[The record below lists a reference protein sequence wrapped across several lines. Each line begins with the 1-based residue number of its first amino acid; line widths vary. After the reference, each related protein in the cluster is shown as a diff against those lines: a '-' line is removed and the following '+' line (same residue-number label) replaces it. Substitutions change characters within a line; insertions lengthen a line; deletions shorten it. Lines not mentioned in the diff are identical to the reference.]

1 MAVSITK
8 ARPVSLT
15 SIPRDRVAGE
25 FEESCRRLPIT
36 STAFSGGAKPAELP
50 IERPTIFELI
60 VNLRAAKALGI
71 TVPTAAV
78 AGADKV
84 IG

>member
-1 MAVSITK
+1 MPAL
-8 ARPVSLT
+8 ADYG
-15 SIPRDRVAGE
+15 DRI
-25 FEESCRRLPIT
+25 L
-36 STAFSGGAKPAELP
+36 GGAKPAELP
-50 IERPTIFELI
+50 IERPTFFELI

-71 TVPTAAV
+71 TVPTAVV